1 MNAMIIRA
9 DGLEKH
15 FGKKHVLNGVSFD
28 LPSGGIHGLLGRNG
42 VGKSTLLQIVA
53 GQLKSSGGAVEVFG
67 LAPFDNAEVMDRV
80 ALTGVDVTYPA
91 SWSGKDILKGAQ
103 LRYPNWDDG
112 LARRLIDDFDLDEAL
127 GTTYSKMSRGQRAM
141 VGNIVGIA
149 SGAELTL
156 LDEPYVGLD
165 VHNTNVFYRHL
176 LDVAEDGRTFVM
188 ATHHIEEASKILSS
202 ALVLGRDG
210 KVSAHVT
217 ADDADAHAERLDLSN
232 PLRPVDFGDV
242 IEHLLEVS

>member
-1 MNAMIIRA
+1 MNAMIVRA

-53 GQLKSSGGAVEVFG
+53 GQLKSSGGAVEVFDMQ
-67 LAPFDNAEVMDRV
+67 PFDNAAVMDRV
-80 ALTGVDVTYPA
+80 ALTGVDVGYPA

-103 LRYPNWDDG
+103 LRYPKWDDG

-176 LDVAEDGRTFVM
+176 LDVAEGGRTFVM

-210 KVSAHVT
+210 KVSAHVA
-217 ADDADAHAERLDLSN
+217 ADDADAHAERLGLHN